1 MELYQNQI
9 REAGTII
16 VSKTEESLS
25 SEKAEIK
32 RSGLPCTKA
41 SAPFA
46 SAIKVLRLWST
57 TNTKDDQHLE
67 YKADSQFQQFLPS
80 IFDQ

>member
-1 MELYQNQI
+1 M
-9 REAGTII
+9 A
-16 VSKTEESLS
+16 

-57 TNTKDDQHLE
+57 TNTKRCPALG
-67 YKADSQFQQFLPS
+67 
-80 IFDQ
+80 I